1 MACWIMVIVFAFT
14 NGIRPWR
21 YVIFWKRDLLILP
34 VCFVVTENFL
44 CRLMLQKKK
53 LRTEEEKVMYEHH
66 LGLAVTHYKHKNRC
80 RYALYMYWRWR
91 NSSKKTWGRDM
102 YTKCCSHLHKNNDG
116 CRPQWSY
123 KCIFSNKIKKSEKIV
138 KIQCMHLTSISTFN
152 ALLILTAN

>member
-1 MACWIMVIVFAFT
+1 MYSGANRLGVNRDRIEDYHVTNTAIALFDGLLDNGHCFCIYKWHTSMEICDILKKRSTDFAGVLRRNRKFS
-14 NGIRPWR
+14 
-21 YVIFWKRDLLILP
+21 LP
-34 VCFVVTENFL
+34 ADVT
-44 CRLMLQKKK
+44 KKK

-116 CRPQWSY
+116 CRPQ
-123 KCIFSNKIKKSEKIV
+123 
-138 KIQCMHLTSISTFN
+138 
-152 ALLILTAN
+152 